1 MVGRAAL
8 SELTDIEMR
17 HSREARGAFETR
29 QALDDGMAHG
39 AAAREARPECPR
51 ARSRVGYS
59 GEVPKRSNGTDCKS
73 VGICLRRFESCHS
86 HNTYLTEGYEDVCDP
101 VRS

>member
-17 HSREARGAFETR
+17 HSREAREFAWGVRNAA
-29 QALDDGMAHG
+29 ALDDGMAHG

-51 ARSRVGYS
+51 SRSRVGYS

-73 VGICLRRFESCHS
+73 VG
-86 HNTYLTEGYEDVCDP
+86 
-101 VRS
+101 